1 MRIGVLSTLAILFCS
16 RRGRPHHIEMA
27 LCAGTGLRYAIAY
40 CEPVPNSIAPW
51 MRVGGGQARASL
63 CESRDPVPAS
73 TRAFD
78 RCDFGVL
85 ASLAFLF
92 CSRLEARTTP
102 SEIATVNVQARK
114 PAPQSNAI
122 NLFLLSLSPYF
133 LSLISFSYLRPSATP
148 AGKISSFSIPFS
160 TQPRIQMANVQAL
173 TCAPQSP
180 FDAVRW
186 FSRIQG

>member
-122 NLFLLSLSPYF
+122 NLFLLSASICDTCGQNLF
-133 LSLISFSYLRPSATP
+133 LLHSLLNSTANTDGECAGVDMCTTITLRR
-148 AGKISSFSIPFS
+148 G
-160 TQPRIQMANVQAL
+160 AL
-173 TCAPQSP
+173 
-180 FDAVRW
+180 V
-186 FSRIQG
+186 